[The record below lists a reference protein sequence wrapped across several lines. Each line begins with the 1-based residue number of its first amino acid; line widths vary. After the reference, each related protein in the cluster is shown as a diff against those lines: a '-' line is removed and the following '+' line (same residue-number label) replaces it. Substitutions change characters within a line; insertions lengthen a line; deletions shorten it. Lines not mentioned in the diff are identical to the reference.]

1 MPTFH
6 DLRIRRRELLDELDQ
21 MAETVAELTALLDGS
36 AEPMPEELIEHHEHR
51 AWLQRQQAGALV
63 ILHETERALLEFG
76 ADDWDEI

>member
-6 DLRIRRRELLDELDQ
+6 DLRIRRRELLNELDQ
-21 MAETVAELTALLDGS
+21 MAETVAELTALLDGI
-36 AEPMPEELIEHHEHR
+36 AEHR

-76 ADDWDEI
+76 TDDWDEI

>member
-6 DLRIRRRELLDELDQ
+6 DLRVRRRELLNELDQ

-36 AEPMPEELIEHHEHR
+36 AEPMPEEFIEHHEHR